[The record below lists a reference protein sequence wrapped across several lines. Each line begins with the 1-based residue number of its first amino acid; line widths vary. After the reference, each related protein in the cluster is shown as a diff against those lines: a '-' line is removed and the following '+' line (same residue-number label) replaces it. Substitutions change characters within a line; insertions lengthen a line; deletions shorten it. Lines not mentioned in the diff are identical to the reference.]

1 MSLIPVIGLAIIV
14 FLFLYLHS
22 KFSRKS
28 SAAGEAREEQL
39 RLEMQ
44 ALAARKIAERDRFG
58 DSEVEKEIKSE
69 ESGKSDDGFIEGE
82 SF

>member
-1 MSLIPVIGLAIIV
+1 M
-14 FLFLYLHS
+14 YLHD

-28 SAAGEAREEQL
+28 SAASEVGEE
-39 RLEMQ
+39 RLMFEMQ
-44 ALAARKIAERDRFG
+44 ALAARRIAERDRFG